1 MNGIEYKYISQYKEN
16 EILKVKNSLLKM
28 EKDFKQLKQRE
39 KYGMQKLKELEDN
52 VRSFKIPKRYYISNP
67 RNHYE
72 EFRGEIE
79 PRKPKNNFVLK
90 NI

>member
-1 MNGIEYKYISQYKEN
+1 MNGIEYKYISQYNEN
-16 EILKVKNSLLKM
+16 EILKVKNSFLKV

-52 VRSFKIPKRYYISNP
+52 VRSFKIPKFYYISNP

-72 EFRGEIE
+72 MFRGKK
-79 PRKPKNNFVLK
+79 RTKKSK
-90 NI
+90 K

>member
-52 VRSFKIPKRYYISNP
+52 VRSFKFPNVTIYQIQEIITKSLEVKQNQENQKIISC
-67 RNHYE
+67 
-72 EFRGEIE
+72 
-79 PRKPKNNFVLK
+79 
-90 NI
+90 